1 MAVALTLR
9 IELAQVLHVWSRSY
23 RDSVLFERE
32 YNALP
37 EEMRA
42 SSVLLIT
49 RVAFGGEWI
58 W

>member
-1 MAVALTLR
+1 MWA
-9 IELAQVLHVWSRSY
+9 RSY
-23 RDSVLFERE
+23 RDALLFERE

-37 EEMRA
+37 KELRA